1 MKEDVKKIIM
11 VNQSQQLDGDDS
23 IIFKSYA
30 PAKEI
35 AERILQ
41 SYKKQYI
48 IDKDCKVFY
57 NDDKE
62 KNKKRF

>member
-11 VNQSQQLDGDDS
+11 VNQSQQGVDGDDN

-30 PAKEI
+30 SAKEI
-35 AERILQ
+35 AERIFE

-48 IDKDCKVFY
+48 IDKDCKVFF

-62 KNKKRF
+62 KN